1 MWVFLLGGVT
11 FLVAERLA
19 RPLLVGVVKAT
30 VAARQSV
37 DNAVRE
43 AQDEIAR
50 ERTASGDSRSP

>member
-11 FLVAERLA
+11 FLVAERVA

-37 DNAVRE
+37 TDAVRGVHE
-43 AQDEIAR
+43 EIAR
-50 ERTASGDSRSP
+50 EKAGPAESQPS